1 MLLTFVPQL
10 EKYEG
15 ELSADPA
22 SEDHT
27 STITSIRTLVA
38 YLRKN
43 YQSTLAQI
51 DNLTSHGEITFDLL
65 YAILVPRTVITT
77 RCTETG
83 EPRALNLLSA
93 TWSDTC
99 YTLYCQGV
107 EGAAADDDAGTA
119 DIEPANAT
127 PSFGLYQICL
137 HIAVF
142 KGTRRIN
149 TLSAFPIEYHSD
161 AEAIRARLVRRGRK
175 WAVLN
180 GIHHVAYRGLAT
192 DEMGSKYSVS
202 NRAT

>member
-1 MLLTFVPQL
+1 MLLTFLPQL
-10 EKYEG
+10 EKYEAT
-15 ELSADPA
+15 LSAGPA
-22 SEDHT
+22 SEDNT

-65 YAILVPRTVITT
+65 YAILVSRTVVIT

-83 EPRALNLLSA
+83 EPRALKLLSA
-93 TWSDTC
+93 TWSGTC

-107 EGAAADDDAGTA
+107 EGASADDDGGDNAGAA
-119 DIEPANAT
+119 DEPANAT

-137 HIAVF
+137 NIAKF

-149 TLSAFPIEYHSD
+149 TLVAFPIEYHSD

-202 NRAT
+202 